1 MRFLLKWTT
10 SDGSNFPNSE
20 GRAVT
25 RYYILNR
32 AVEIKRF
39 GQKLHEHFVEF
50 VSLSWLV
57 MLMLYFNVDLT
68 H

>member
-1 MRFLLKWTT
+1 MQ
-10 SDGSNFPNSE
+10 
-20 GRAVT
+20 
-25 RYYILNR
+25 
-32 AVEIKRF
+32 F
-39 GQKLHEHFVEF
+39 GQSWYNHFVEF